1 MECEKQGQEFSSY
14 QAMQLQKRPYQR
26 LIIPCN
32 LTKLCDDLSNTYD
45 PPTQDKLCQL
55 TGYKPSFFQTFP
67 KAGKFMYKQQAA
79 FKQTCYDTLIE
90 NIQAYKK
97 QRIFTTLKTNICP
110 NVFK

>member
-1 MECEKQGQEFSSY
+1 MVSFAVAWLDRK
-14 QAMQLQKRPYQR
+14 K
-26 LIIPCN
+26 IPVPVSCI
-32 LTKLCDDLSNTYD
+32 
-45 PPTQDKLCQL
+45 
-55 TGYKPSFFQTFP
+55 P